1 MSPDQLELFPRAKLK
16 LFRSAS
22 GGEVSYWRLPSG
34 KIRVALSDG
43 ALIDVTRQ
51 SPGRTGHPRLYTKIP
66 GQGGIVQARN
76 LKTILVQIAL
86 LDQIRALNK
95 SIQIKLKQQ
104 DDAARTLSDLT
115 KRESVPKP
123 ERWTNTLALEWALDQ
138 ELATGTKAVLVT
150 FAAHCN
156 ADGETWPSVKRIA
169 EKWKMDRDTVRVAIR
184 DLIERSTP
192 SGEKLLVD
200 TGKRA
205 GSTRQVKVYR
215 LPAIAFESGGDGH
228 LFKEDGSADKAREKR
243 RESAEKAVATATP
256 NKEYRIKE
264 KLLVN
269 RVGGEE
275 RLNQAPDE
283 IDKAT
288 RLYADEQL
296 LGRLSAI
303 VRPSE
308 ILRNLPMWRARIKAS
323 PKAIIKAI
331 KEYNGLS
338 KENLKQIKNPAAWM
352 TKQYRLFGGRSVAKP
367 V

>member
-1 MSPDQLELFPRAKLK
+1 MGADVNGKRGEEMSPDQLELFKLRPRAKSK

-22 GGEVSYWRLPSG
+22 GSELSYWRLPSD

-51 SPGRTGHPRLYTKIP
+51 SPGRSGHPRLYTKIP

-76 LKTILVQIAL
+76 LKTILAQIAL

-156 ADGETWPSVKRIA
+156 TDCETWPSVKRIA

-184 DLIERSTP
+184 DLID
-192 SGEKLLVD
+192 EKLLVD

-228 LFKEDGSADKAREKR
+228 LFKEDGSADKAPETR
-243 RESAEKAVATATP
+243 RESAEKAP
-256 NKEYRIKE
+256 RKRWRRPPRI
-264 KLLVN
+264 
-269 RVGGEE
+269 
-275 RLNQAPDE
+275 
-283 IDKAT
+283 
-288 RLYADEQL
+288 
-296 LGRLSAI
+296 
-303 VRPSE
+303 
-308 ILRNLPMWRARIKAS
+308 RNI
-323 PKAIIKAI
+323 
-331 KEYNGLS
+331 E
-338 KENLKQIKNPAAWM
+338 
-352 TKQYRLFGGRSVAKP
+352 
-367 V
+367 